1 MNKPIRWNSR
11 VSFIFATAAAA
22 IGLGNVWRF
31 PYLAGQYGGGAFVLV
46 YIFFVIIL
54 GIPLMTSEVMSG
66 RIGRSNPVNSIAN
79 VAKLV
84 NRSRYWGLLGG
95 LSVLAAFLILTYYM
109 VISGWVFDYF
119 VRALLGHFK
128 HATELTAIVNFKKL
142 QSSPL
147 QMLFSDSFVTF
158 ATVGVIAFGIKRG
171 LERTVMIMF
180 PALVIIMLVLLGYAM
195 TTGGF
200 RQGVVFL
207 FRPDFYALTPKIVLV
222 ALGQAFFSLNIAMGI
237 IIMFSA
243 YLPDETPVMSSV
255 VAVCFSDTA
264 IAILAGLV
272 IFPIVFANHLQAASG
287 PSLIFKTLPIAFGHL
302 PFGNIIGALFFLLLL
317 FAAFTSTIS
326 LIEPAVSWLME
337 KFNLSRTKSVML
349 AGITCW
355 ILSFGT
361 IASFSHASQIH
372 IHGITFFK
380 AIDFLT
386 SAIMLPLGGLLI
398 AIFTGWLLPTQTIHD
413 QLGWNVNT
421 GWFKT
426 WRWIKR
432 YFAPIAIVLILLSSF
447 GIFNHV

>member
-11 VSFIFATAAAA
+11 ISFIFATAAAA
-22 IGLGNVWRF
+22 VGLGNIWRF

-54 GIPLMTSEVMSG
+54 GLPLMTSEVMLG
-66 RIGRSNPVNSIAN
+66 RIGRSNPITAISN

-84 NRSRYWGLLGG
+84 NRSPWWGLIGG
-95 LSVLAAFLILTYYM
+95 LTVLAAFLILTYYV
-109 VISGWVFDYF
+109 VIAGWVLDYF

-128 HATELTAIVNFKKL
+128 NATEMTAISDFKAL
-142 QSSPL
+142 QASHW
-147 QMLFSDSFVTF
+147 QMLASDTAVMF
-158 ATVGVIAFGIKRG
+158 ATIGVMALGIKHG

-180 PALVIIMLVLLGYAM
+180 PALVLILLVLLGYAM
-195 TTGGF
+195 TTGSF
-200 RQGVVFL
+200 QRGVIFL
-207 FRPDFYALTPKIVLV
+207 FHPDFYALTPKVVLV
-222 ALGQAFFSLNIAMGI
+222 ALGQAFFSLNIAMAV

-243 YLPDETPVMSSV
+243 YLPEKTPIMSSV

-272 IFPIVFANHLQAASG
+272 IFPVVFANHLQPASG
-287 PSLIFKTLPIAFGHL
+287 PSLIFRTLPIAFGQL

-317 FAAFTSTIS
+317 FAAFTSAIS
-326 LIEPAVSWLME
+326 LIEPTVSWIIE
-337 KFNLSRTKSVML
+337 KFALSRTKAVLL

-361 IASFSHASQIH
+361 IASFSHAKQIH
-372 IHGITFFK
+372 IYGITFYK

-386 SAIMLPLGGLLI
+386 SAIMLPLGGFFI
-398 AIFTGWLLPTQTIHD
+398 AVFTGWLLPKQTIHD
-413 QLGWNVNT
+413 QLGWNVDT
-421 GWFKT
+421 GWFRL

-432 YFAPIAIVLILLSSF
+432 YFVPIAIALILLSSL